1 MVDKNFWVPP
11 RQVETHIRKA
21 QYAYQRGEK
30 VEDPFVTY
38 KDKVEEADF
47 TLDYV
52 KDKHQEI

>member
-1 MVDKNFWVPP
+1 MRGIQFSIVTN
-11 RQVETHIRKA
+11 
-21 QYAYQRGEK
+21 QRGEN

-38 KDKVEEADF
+38 KDTVEEADF

>member
-1 MVDKNFWVPP
+1 MDIVKPMIGMQLSVAAN
-11 RQVETHIRKA
+11 QG
-21 QYAYQRGEK
+21 GEK

-38 KDKVEEADF
+38 KDRVEEADF

>member
-1 MVDKNFWVPP
+1 MRGIQLSVAAN
-11 RQVETHIRKA
+11 
-21 QYAYQRGEK
+21 QRGEK

-38 KDKVEEADF
+38 KDRVEEADF